1 MKRNMIKRRRNV
13 AGCGKSKVVKSLRK
27 KRERKYSRN
36 EEYDSNI
43 TKLKANSLREK
54 LEPR

>member
-1 MKRNMIKRRRNV
+1 MIKRRRNV